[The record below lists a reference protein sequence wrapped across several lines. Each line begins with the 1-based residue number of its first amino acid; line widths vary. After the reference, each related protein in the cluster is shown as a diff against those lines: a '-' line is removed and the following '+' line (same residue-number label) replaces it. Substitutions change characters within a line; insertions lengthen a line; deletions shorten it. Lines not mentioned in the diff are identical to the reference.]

1 MRRWAQGRVARAAI
15 AWVGVAAAWPLAAC
29 GEPARAQPAAGSAAT
44 TGPAAA
50 TAAPTNRPPATLPAG
65 WTRLPAVE
73 HEVQRAL
80 AAAPPLMA
88 TTAPVLAAY
97 GDPAAGCTAL
107 WIATTRPGRT
117 TLAAEVA
124 SVASATQR
132 LGSSALAPVAAGASS
147 WTGELN
153 LEVGALRGKASVT
166 VALTPPK
173 GAALAAVVCL
183 ASARE
188 PRYCADACA
197 PLLTQGPP
205 RSTP

>member
-1 MRRWAQGRVARAAI
+1 MTPTGTVVATL
-15 AWVGVAAAWPLAAC
+15 VGVAASALAAC
-29 GEPARAQPAAGSAAT
+29 GEPARAQPAAGSAA
-44 TGPAAA
+44 
-50 TAAPTNRPPATLPAG
+50 APSVSVSRPPATLPAG
-65 WTRLPAVE
+65 WTRLPQVE
-73 HEVQRAL
+73 HDVQRAL

-132 LGSSALAPVAAGASS
+132 LGSSALPPVAAGASS

-153 LEVGALRGKASVT
+153 LEVGAQRGKANVT

-183 ASARE
+183 AGARE